1 MSLTLDLDLEPDE
14 QARLETL
21 AKQRGLP
28 VNAYAS
34 AVLKRE
40 TATSP
45 TPRPEEPQSSPQ
57 GKRSLLEL
65 RGLGAEIWKDIGD
78 AQEWVNAQRAE
89 WGCRL

>member
-21 AKQRGLP
+21 AKARGVP

-34 AVLKRE
+34 SVLKRE
-40 TATSP
+40 IATVP
-45 TPRPEEPQSSPQ
+45 PPQLAEESSPLR
-57 GKRSLLEL
+57 KRSLLEL
-65 RGLGAEIWKDIGD
+65 EGLGAEIWKDIGD

-89 WGCRL
+89 WDDRP

>member
-21 AKQRGLP
+21 AKERGLP

-40 TATSP
+40 IATAP
-45 TPRPEEPQSSPQ
+45 PAQPEEQTPPR
-57 GKRSLLEL
+57 KRSLLEL

-89 WGCRL
+89 WDDRP

>member
-21 AKQRGLP
+21 AKERGLP
-28 VNAYAS
+28 VNAYAY

-40 TATSP
+40 IATASP
-45 TPRPEEPQSSPQ
+45 PELEEQSAPR
-57 GKRSLLEL
+57 KRSLLEL

-89 WGCRL
+89 WDDRP

>member
-21 AKQRGLP
+21 AKERGLP
-28 VNAYAS
+28 MNAYAS

-40 TATSP
+40 IATAP
-45 TPRPEEPQSSPQ
+45 PAQPEEPSPPR
-57 GKRSLLEL
+57 KRSPLEL
-65 RGLGAEIWKDIGD
+65 EGLGAEIWKDIGD

-89 WGCRL
+89 WGHRL

>member
-14 QARLETL
+14 QDRLETL
-21 AKQRGLP
+21 AKQRGVP

-34 AVLKRE
+34 AILKRE
-40 TATSP
+40 IATAPPPQPEDQHSL
-45 TPRPEEPQSSPQ
+45 PR
-57 GKRSLLEL
+57 KRSILEL

-89 WGCRL
+89 WDHRP

>member
-21 AKQRGLP
+21 AKERGLP

-40 TATSP
+40 IAT
-45 TPRPEEPQSSPQ
+45 TPPPQPQ
-57 GKRSLLEL
+57 EQQTPPHKRSLLEL

-89 WGCRL
+89 WDDRP

>member
-40 TATSP
+40 IATAPPPS
-45 TPRPEEPQSSPQ
+45 EEPSPSR
-57 GKRSLLEL
+57 KRSLLEL

-89 WGCRL
+89 WDDRP